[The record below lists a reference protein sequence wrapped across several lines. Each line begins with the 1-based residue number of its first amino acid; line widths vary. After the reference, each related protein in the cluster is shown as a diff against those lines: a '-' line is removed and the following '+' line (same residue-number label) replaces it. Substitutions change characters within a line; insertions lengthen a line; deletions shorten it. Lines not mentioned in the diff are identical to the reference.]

1 MEPIIRVE
9 QLNKWLQ
16 ENNVTVIDVRSGLNN
31 PDAGEAA
38 YNEAHIPKAYYLH
51 LERDLSGE
59 VSEHGGNHP
68 LPDAETLAATL
79 REMGVAFEKPI
90 VIYDERNG
98 MFAAR
103 AWWLLNYL
111 GHSKTYLL
119 DGGFVAW
126 KDAGYDTTD
135 KIPPKRAGNFTADVQ
150 QGMTRSMEEVKNRD
164 AKTILIDSRS
174 PERYAGEVEPLYD
187 KSGHIPGA
195 ENYFWKDVLDEDG
208 AWKSKAAL
216 TSHFKTLDKADEIIV
231 SCGSGISACPNIVA
245 LKRAG
250 FENVKLYPGS
260 YSDWISYDDNPV
272 ESGEK

>member
-1 MEPIIRVE
+1 
-9 QLNKWLQ
+9 LQ
-16 ENNVTVIDVRSGLNN
+16 ENNVTVIDVRSVLNN
-31 PDAGEAA
+31 QNEGKAVYNDA
-38 YNEAHIPKAYYLH
+38 HFPKAYYLH

-59 VSEHGGNHP
+59 VSEFGGNHC
-68 LPDAETLAATL
+68 LMYAVSLAATL
-79 REMGVAFEKPI
+79 REMGVALEKPI

-164 AKTILIDSRS
+164 
-174 PERYAGEVEPLYD
+174 
-187 KSGHIPGA
+187 
-195 ENYFWKDVLDEDG
+195 
-208 AWKSKAAL
+208 
-216 TSHFKTLDKADEIIV
+216 
-231 SCGSGISACPNIVA
+231 
-245 LKRAG
+245 
-250 FENVKLYPGS
+250 
-260 YSDWISYDDNPV
+260 
-272 ESGEK
+272 